1 MHSQSNQPCRRARFL
16 SALKLS
22 DKPNKAVGISSSNF
36 KRAKAYEMAHPKPV
50 VKPTLDLCDPLLVA
64 LARSANTSTSNRY
77 ALQRSTKIPVRVPA
91 GFPVNQNFS
100 QRVLCT
106 FDDVNNE
113 TDEVVADEDED
124 LDQSDPMLAAL
135 ARSANNATSRRYASQ
150 RSTKVP
156 IRVPAGFP
164 VNQNFSQKVIHPFE
178 TVKTKVEVAGPSA
191 DKDVISSSQHGKSK
205 GIDFPRSEMHKSQ
218 NDADLV
224 DWSISTPVRV
234 PRKHRQTLPSKVS
247 STFFTPGL
255 TVSSSPA
262 TSSVV
267 SPIGCSSKMPTST
280 PSSRRIVSTGP
291 SSATPRWLSKTQP
304 TPTHKEKLYTIHEA
318 LLSPFGLPSSAPE
331 VIHGGKTHAEVL
343 AGLEFLN
350 KFYSEM

>member
-1 MHSQSNQPCRRARFL
+1 MNSQSNQPCLRARFL

-22 DKPNKAVGISSSNF
+22 DQPNKVVGISSSNF

-50 VKPTLDLCDPLLVA
+50 VKPTLDLSDPLLVA
-64 LARSANTSTSNRY
+64 LARAANTSTSNQY
-77 ALQRSTKIPVRVPA
+77 ARQRSVPVRVPA

-100 QRVLCT
+100 QRVHCT
-106 FDDVNNE
+106 FDDLKDE
-113 TDEVVADEDED
+113 TEEVGADEDED
-124 LDQSDPMLAAL
+124 LDQSDPLLAAL

-164 VNQNFSQKVIHPFE
+164 VNQNFSQNVIHTFDD
-178 TVKTKVEVAGPSA
+178 VKTKVKVEGPNA
-191 DKDVISSSQHGKSK
+191 DEDVISSSKHGKSR
-205 GIDFPRSEMHKSQ
+205 GIEFPRLDMPVSQ
-218 NDADLV
+218 NDSNLV
-224 DWSISTPVRV
+224 DWSTSTPVRV
-234 PRKHRQTLPSKVS
+234 ARTNRHTLSSRGS

-255 TVSSSPA
+255 TVSSSSA

-267 SPIGCSSKMPTST
+267 SPIGSASKTPTSI
-280 PSSRRIVSTGP
+280 SSARRVVSSTGP
-291 SSATPRWLSKTQP
+291 SLATPRWLSRKQTTP
-304 TPTHKEKLYTIHEA
+304 TPKDRLYTIHEA

-331 VIHGGKTHAEVL
+331 AIHEGKSHAEVL
-343 AGLEFLN
+343 ASLGFLN